1 MPGINQKI
9 AAKNICFI
17 ILFLFLLSQ
26 NIIKAQNR
34 SIDSLNKLFLVSND
48 TNKVLTIIKLQELY
62 QGTIQ

>member
-1 MPGINQKI
+1 MLGINQKI

-34 SIDSLNKLFLVSND
+34 SIYSLNKLFLVSND

>member
-1 MPGINQKI
+1 MLGINQKI
-9 AAKNICFI
+9 AAKNIFFI

-34 SIDSLNKLFLVSND
+34 SIYSLNKLFLVSND